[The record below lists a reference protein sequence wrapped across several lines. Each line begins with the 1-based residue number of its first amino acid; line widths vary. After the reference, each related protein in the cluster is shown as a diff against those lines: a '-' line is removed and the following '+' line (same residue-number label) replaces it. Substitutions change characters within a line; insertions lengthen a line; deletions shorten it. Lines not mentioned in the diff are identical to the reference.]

1 MLFVIHIWT
10 INQICTTENHTFQFL
25 VLSLLAVMPHFDRVV
40 EAFVFFAYKMFL
52 IVMCI
57 SQQNY
62 TRYH

>member
-10 INQICTTENHTFQFL
+10 INQVCTTENHTFQFL
-25 VLSLLAVMPHFDRVV
+25 LAVMPHFDIVV
-40 EAFVFFAYKMFL
+40 EVFVISAYKMFL
-52 IVMCI
+52 IVMCT